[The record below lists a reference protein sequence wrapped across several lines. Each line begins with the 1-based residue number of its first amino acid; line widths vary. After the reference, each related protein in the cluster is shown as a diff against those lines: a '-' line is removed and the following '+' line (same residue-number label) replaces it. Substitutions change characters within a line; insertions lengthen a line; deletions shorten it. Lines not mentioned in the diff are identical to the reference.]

1 MRVKKEGEG
10 ELNEGLDI
18 EGELNEGLDIEGEG

>member
-1 MRVKKEGEG
+1 MPLVIRDE

-18 EGELNEGLDIEGEG
+18 LEDGIRRLR